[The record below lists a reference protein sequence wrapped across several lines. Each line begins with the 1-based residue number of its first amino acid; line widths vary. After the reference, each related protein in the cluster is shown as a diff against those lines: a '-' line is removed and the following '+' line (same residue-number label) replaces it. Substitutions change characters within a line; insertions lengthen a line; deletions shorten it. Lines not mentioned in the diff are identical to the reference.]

1 MFPADP
7 ASGGS
12 ELLPGA
18 GSIYELPAST
28 TSARLARE
36 LVRRSLAGFDVT
48 VIEIAELLVSEL
60 VTNAV
65 AHAQSAPI
73 MRIDVSGH
81 VIKVAVQDDAPG
93 PVAVQDAAEDA
104 PGGRGLL
111 LVDSLAASWGWA
123 PTPVGKR
130 VWFTL

>member
-1 MFPADP
+1 MFPADQ
-7 ASGGS
+7 ASGSSGR
-12 ELLPGA
+12 LRDA
-18 GSIYELPAST
+18 GSTYELPANT

-36 LVRRSLAGFDVT
+36 LVRSNLAGFDVT
-48 VIEIAELLVSEL
+48 MIEVAELLVSEL

-65 AHAQSAPI
+65 AHAQSAPT
-73 MRIDVSGH
+73 MRIDVSRQG
-81 VIKVAVQDDAPG
+81 IKVAVHDDAPG
-93 PVAVQDAAEDA
+93 PVTVQDAADDA

-123 PTPVGKR
+123 PTDMGKR

>member
-1 MFPADP
+1 MSPANP
-7 ASGGS
+7 ASGGND
-12 ELLPGA
+12 ELLGA
-18 GSIYELPAST
+18 GSTYELPAST

-36 LVRRSLAGFDVT
+36 LVRSSLSGFDIT
-48 VIEIAELLVSEL
+48 VIEVAELLVSEL

-65 AHAQSAPI
+65 AHAQSAPV
-73 MRIDVSGH
+73 MRIDVSGQA
-81 VIKVAVQDDAPG
+81 ITVAVQDDAPG
-93 PVAVQDAAEDA
+93 PVTVQDAAEDA

-123 PTPVGKR
+123 PADVGKR

>member
-7 ASGGS
+7 ASGGG
-12 ELLPGA
+12 EKLCGE
-18 GSIYELPAST
+18 GSTYELPAST

-36 LVRRSLAGFDVT
+36 LVRSSLAGFDLT
-48 VIEIAELLVSEL
+48 VIEVAELLVSEL

-65 AHAQSAPI
+65 AHAQSAPV

-81 VIKVAVQDDAPG
+81 AIKVAVQDDAPG
-93 PVAVQDAAEDA
+93 PVAVQDVADDA

-123 PTPVGKR
+123 PTDAGKR